1 MDHTQGRQEMAMKTQ
16 AKTAKTRHKSTRASK
31 RTSLS
36 QRVARQKKSL
46 MTLAGIGAS
55 GFTDISEE
63 HDKYLHEKP

>member
-1 MDHTQGRQEMAMKTQ
+1 MAMKAHTKSK
-16 AKTAKTRHKSTRASK
+16 KTSRKSTRASK
-31 RTSLS
+31 RASLS
-36 QRVARQKKSL
+36 QQVTQQKKSL

>member
-1 MDHTQGRQEMAMKTQ
+1 MAMKAHT
-16 AKTAKTRHKSTRASK
+16 KSRKTRHKSTRASK
-31 RTSLS
+31 RTGLS
-36 QRVARQKKSL
+36 QQVARQKKSL

>member
-1 MDHTQGRQEMAMKTQ
+1 MAMKAHT
-16 AKTAKTRHKSTRASK
+16 KSGKTRHKSTRASK
-31 RTSLS
+31 RESLS

-46 MTLAGIGAS
+46 ITLAGIGAS

>member
-1 MDHTQGRQEMAMKTQ
+1 MKAHTKSR
-16 AKTAKTRHKSTRASK
+16 KTRHKSTRASK
-31 RTSLS
+31 RKDLS

>member
-1 MDHTQGRQEMAMKTQ
+1 MKAHTKNR
-16 AKTAKTRHKSTRASK
+16 KTRHKSTRVAK
-31 RTSLS
+31 RMGLS
-36 QRVARQKKSL
+36 QQVARQKKSL

>member
-1 MDHTQGRQEMAMKTQ
+1 MAMKAHTKSE
-16 AKTAKTRHKSTRASK
+16 KTSRKSTRASK
-31 RTSLS
+31 RTDLS